1 MLRFRVSGRLQGT
14 GLELISIHGTQ
25 LVTILASVSWGSL
38 AREHHRCPLDW
49 SGGFEAVDERVQ
61 LVRNGH
67 RLIAPLRTPEL
78 PFSASQSAILTYF
91 FSQVFHHLY
100 RSSYPLSQDHTCPN
114 FRCLFACIFLSLAF
128 PQ

>member
-67 RLIAPLRTPEL
+67 RLIAPIRIPEL
-78 PFSASQSAILTYF
+78 PLSASHTAIHMYF
-91 FSQVFHHLY
+91 FRRPFIAYIDRVIRFPWITHAF
-100 RSSYPLSQDHTCPN
+100 
-114 FRCLFACIFLSLAF
+114 FRCLFAVILICHAF